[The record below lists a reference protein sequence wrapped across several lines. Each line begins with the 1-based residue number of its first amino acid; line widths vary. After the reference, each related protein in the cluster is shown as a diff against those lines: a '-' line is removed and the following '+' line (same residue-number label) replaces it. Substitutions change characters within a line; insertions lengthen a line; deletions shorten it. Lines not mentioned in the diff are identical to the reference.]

1 MASSID
7 LATLFG
13 SVTKQLAQ
21 NKESL
26 NEADSYNHNHGDNM
40 VQIFNLVQNA
50 VAKRSG
56 KPMEDQLA
64 YASQVVKEKT
74 NSGSANLYAQG
85 LEKAAKNL
93 SGQELN
99 EKSMGVLLQSLLGVD
114 QPEPKPPAKSDNILG
129 SLLSGLAGQSSEP
142 APSNQSSQ
150 TDNVLGALLSGLT
163 GQTSEQSDSDQSLGL
178 DDLMQ
183 AGMAYFQSKQSGNS
197 NMEAIISALMAAS
210 PMGKSSHRAQS
221 ASIVASTIMKF
232 MGSKNK

>member
-93 SGQELN
+93 SGQDLN
-99 EKSMGVLLQSLLGVD
+99 EKTMSVLLQSLLGVE
-114 QPEPKPPAKSDNILG
+114 QPKPKPQSQTDNILG
-129 SLLSGLAGQSSEP
+129 SLLSGFAGQSSEP
-142 APSNQSSQ
+142 TN
-150 TDNVLGALLSGLT
+150 SG
-163 GQTSEQSDSDQSLGL
+163 QSLGL

-183 AGMAYFQSKQSGNS
+183 AGMAYFQSKQSGDS
-197 NMEAIISALMAAS
+197 SMEAIISALMAAS

-221 ASIVASTIMKF
+221 ASIVASTIMNF
-232 MGSKNK
+232 VGSLNK

>member
-56 KPMEDQLA
+56 KPVEDQLA
-64 YASQVVKEKT
+64 YASQVVKDKT

-93 SGQELN
+93 SGQDLN
-99 EKSMGVLLQSLLGVD
+99 EKTMSVLLQSLLGVE
-114 QPEPKPPAKSDNILG
+114 QPKPKPQSQTDNILG
-129 SLLSGLAGQSSEP
+129 SLLSGFAGQSSEP
-142 APSNQSSQ
+142 TN
-150 TDNVLGALLSGLT
+150 SG
-163 GQTSEQSDSDQSLGL
+163 QSLGL

-183 AGMAYFQSKQSGNS
+183 AGMAYFQSKQSGDS
-197 NMEAIISALMAAS
+197 SMEAIISALMAAS

-221 ASIVASTIMKF
+221 ASIVASTIMNF
-232 MGSKNK
+232 VGSLNK

>member
-56 KPMEDQLA
+56 KPVEDQLA
-64 YASQVVKEKT
+64 YASQVVKDKT

-93 SGQELN
+93 SGQDLN
-99 EKSMGVLLQSLLGVD
+99 EKTMSVLLQSLLGVE
-114 QPEPKPPAKSDNILG
+114 QPKPKPQSQTDKILG
-129 SLLSGLAGQSSEP
+129 SLLSGFAGQSNEP
-142 APSNQSSQ
+142 VQSNQTSQ
-150 TDNVLGALLSGLT
+150 TDNVLGALLSGIT
-163 GQTSEQSDSDQSLGL
+163 GQSSETADSDQSLGL
-178 DDLMQ
+178 DELLQ
-183 AGMAYFQSKQSGNS
+183 AGMAYFQSKQSGDS
-197 NMEAIISALMAAS
+197 NMEAIMSALMAAS

-221 ASIVASTIMKF
+221 ASIVASTIMNF
-232 MGSKNK
+232 MGSMNK